1 MSVFSVFNNCT
12 VEVGTLQRGRAYG
25 DDELKLT
32 VEKSFGADFQPYNG
46 GLAQREY
53 GVEAEVSARI
63 YAEPTD
69 GILKSGKIAVV
80 NGAKYDIIYVTAWEF
95 GEIALLRQRK
105 D

>member
-12 VEVGTLQRGRAYG
+12 VEVGKLQRGRAYG
-25 DDELKLT
+25 DDKPKLS

-63 YAEPTD
+63 YTEPT
-69 GILKSGKIAVV
+69 GGALESGKIAVI
-80 NGAKYDIIYVTAWEF
+80 NGAKYDVVYVAAWEF
-95 GEIALLRQRK
+95 GEVALLRQRN